1 MTSKLLKQITERLPF
16 KLTRSKLIALG
27 VASVALLVWI
37 AMPGSNTKFDGKD
50 IATFEVRRGLL
61 PINVL
66 EGGNI
71 HALESLEIKSEVKPD
86 GTKILF
92 IVEEGYEV
100 TEQDVEQG
108 KILVE
113 LDTNPLKEKMFNHEV
128 EFQTDYANYLDADQ
142 NRSIQASETASEI
155 KEIRQIVRF
164 ALLDFEKYLGTDAA
178 HEILKER
185 DLPYDTL
192 TLAQYEEAR
201 EHSAGDKD
209 PRFEPSA
216 ATEEAL
222 NPSAE
227 SAASVDFIKY
237 IKADELGDGE
247 AQQIL
252 RQLGD
257 ALLVAESEHAL
268 ADESYEG
275 SQRLAEKQF
284 ISQTELENEAVALD
298 KKRLEVKTAET
309 ALELFRKYEFNKAAE
324 QYLSVFEE
332 ALEKLNREKREAQA
346 RIAQADVKFK
356 SAKRRFEL
364 EEKEKEELEY
374 QLSRTV
380 IRAEIPGLVA
390 YGGEEVNI
398 YKARYY
404 DPISEGVEVR
414 YGQPI
419 ITIPDMTK
427 MAVTVNIHESYVKKV
442 DIGQPARITVDAE
455 PGKILTGEVAELA
468 VLPDSANLRFNPNLK
483 VYPAA
488 IHIDGTH
495 DWLKPGMTAEVEI
508 VVNEIPDAL
517 HVPVQSIFVVGDE
530 HFCFVKDSGRIERR
544 PVDVGE
550 FNDEFIEIVSGL
562 EEGESVF
569 LSPPADFDQAAEE
582 EQAALAKVDP

>member
-1 MTSKLLKQITERLPF
+1 MISKLPKQITERLPF
-16 KLTRSKLIALG
+16 ELTRSKLIALG
-27 VASVALLVWI
+27 AAAVALLVWI
-37 AMPGSNTKFDGKD
+37 AMPGSGTKIDGKD

-100 TEQDVEQG
+100 TEEDVEQG

-155 KEIRQIVRF
+155 KETRQIVRF

-185 DLPYDTL
+185 ELPYDAE
-192 TLAQYEEAR
+192 TLAQYEESWG
-201 EHSAGDKD
+201 HSAGDKD
-209 PRFEPSA
+209 PRFEPA
-216 ATEEAL
+216 AAAVEAL
-222 NPSAE
+222 NPTGE
-227 SAASVDFIKY
+227 SVASVDFIKY

-257 ALLVAESEHAL
+257 ELLVAESELAL
-268 ADESYEG
+268 AEESYQG

-298 KKRLEVKTAET
+298 KKRLDVKTAET
-309 ALELFRKYEFNKAAE
+309 ALELFRKYEFNKMAE

-332 ALEKLNREKREAQA
+332 ALQKLNREKREAEA

-364 EEKEKEELEY
+364 EEKEKEDLEY
-374 QLSRTV
+374 QLSRTI

-390 YGGEEVNI
+390 YGGEETNY
-398 YKARYY
+398 YKSRYY

-442 DIGQPARITVDAE
+442 DIGQPARVTVDAE

-468 VLPDSANLRFNPNLK
+468 VLPDSANMRYNPNLK

-495 DWLKPGMTAEVEI
+495 DWLKPGMTAQVEI
-508 VVNEIPDAL
+508 VVNEISDAL
-517 HVPVQSIFVVGDE
+517 HVPVQSIFVVNDE
-530 HFCFVKDSGRIERR
+530 HFCFVKDGGRVERR
-544 PVDVGE
+544 PVEVGD
-550 FNDEFIEIVSGL
+550 FNDEFIEINSGL
-562 EEGESVF
+562 EEGELVF
-569 LSPPADFDQAAEE
+569 LSPPADFDQEAEE
-582 EQAALAKVDP
+582 EQAALAKADT